1 MSFPLEEK
9 PARASQVFRRPQDH
23 RAVAAEGG
31 GSLQTRVLT
40 LASKAEGR
48 LQQSPPEREFRG
60 TGWGK
65 S

>member
-9 PARASQVFRRPQDH
+9 PARASQVLRRPQDH

-31 GSLQTRVLT
+31 GSLQSRVLM

-48 LQQSPPEREFRG
+48 LQQSPPE
-60 TGWGK
+60 
-65 S
+65 